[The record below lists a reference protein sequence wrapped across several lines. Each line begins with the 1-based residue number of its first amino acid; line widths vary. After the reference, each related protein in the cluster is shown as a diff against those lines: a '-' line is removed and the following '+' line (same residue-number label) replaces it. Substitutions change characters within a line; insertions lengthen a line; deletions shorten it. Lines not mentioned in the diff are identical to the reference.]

1 MAPGN
6 PAICQRQCPL
16 RPPDG
21 ALLPGPARRALPSPA
36 VPVGTQNPMRLR
48 DRYFIRNFAQV
59 YVYCIAGF
67 ISIWLIF
74 DVSDNISTF
83 IDEHI
88 SLWLVVRYYATQI
101 PQVLIILLPVSLLL
115 SLLFAL
121 GRMSRSNE
129 IVSML
134 TAGVSLPRVLLPLI
148 GVGLLTVGA
157 SMALNY
163 SLAPHAELARK
174 SFLSE
179 AQARPARN
187 IQGQIFRN
195 RTDLRTW
202 FIQNFRLGDTTFN
215 NVQVLQQDANDNIVM
230 SYVAGRANYRSQTKT
245 WDLENV
251 RLAYYD
257 AAGNITKEEFRPAL
271 TIEHWSE
278 TPFRLGS
285 ANVQAEFLSF
295 PELRE
300 YLHFN
305 SDFPATLLAPFRTH
319 LQYRLALPWTCLV
332 VVCIAAPLGIG
343 YSRRGVLSSV
353 AAAVVLVFSNN
364 FLVHLFLALG
374 EGARVPGWI
383 AAWTPNILF
392 AGIGLYLLYL
402 RASNR
407 AAPSFNL
414 FAPRP

>member
-1 MAPGN
+1 
-6 PAICQRQCPL
+6 
-16 RPPDG
+16 
-21 ALLPGPARRALPSPA
+21 
-36 VPVGTQNPMRLR
+36 MRLL
-48 DRYFIRNFAQV
+48 DRYVIRNFLQV
-59 YVYCIAGF
+59 YIYCIAGF

-83 IDEHI
+83 IDQHVPL
-88 SLWLVVRYYATQI
+88 SLVARYYGTQI
-101 PQVLIILLPVSLLL
+101 PQVFIILLPVSLLL

-121 GRMSRSNE
+121 GRMSRANE

-148 GVGLLTVGA
+148 GIGLLTVAA

-179 AQARPARN
+179 AQSRPARN
-187 IQGQIFRN
+187 IQGQVFRN
-195 RTDLRTW
+195 RSDLRTW
-202 FIQNFRLGDTTFN
+202 FIQNFRLGDNLFN
-215 NVQVLQQDANDNIVM
+215 NVQVLQQDTNDNIVM
-230 SYVAGRANYRSQTKT
+230 GYVAVRAFYRPQTKT

-278 TPFRLGS
+278 TPFRLSS
-285 ANVQAEFLSF
+285 ANVQAEALSV
-295 PELRE
+295 PELSE

-305 SDFPATLLAPFRTH
+305 ADFPPTLLAPFRTH
-319 LQYRLALPWTCLV
+319 LQYRVALPWTCLV

-343 YSRRGVLSSV
+343 YSRRGVLASV
-353 AAAVVLVFSNN
+353 ASAVVLVFSMN
-364 FLVHLFLALG
+364 FLTHLFLALG
-374 EGARVPGWI
+374 EGDRISPVV
-383 AAWTPNILF
+383 AAWTPNLVF
-392 AGIGLYLLYL
+392 AVIGLYLLYL
-402 RASNR
+402 RATNR
-407 AAPSFNL
+407 EGLRFQLAS
-414 FAPRP
+414 PRRILSR

>member
-1 MAPGN
+1 
-6 PAICQRQCPL
+6 
-16 RPPDG
+16 
-21 ALLPGPARRALPSPA
+21 
-36 VPVGTQNPMRLR
+36 MRLL
-48 DRYFIRNFAQV
+48 DRYVIRNFVQV
-59 YVYCIAGF
+59 YFYCIAGF
-67 ISIWLIF
+67 TSIWLIF
-74 DVSDNISTF
+74 DVSDNISSF
-83 IDEHI
+83 IDNHI
-88 SLWLVVRYYATQI
+88 AVSLVARYYATQI
-101 PQVLIILLPVSLLL
+101 PQVLIILLPVALLL

-121 GRMSRSNE
+121 GRMSRANE

-134 TAGVSLPRVLLPLI
+134 TAGISLPRVLLPLI
-148 GVGLLTVGA
+148 GIGLLTVA
-157 SMALNY
+157 VTMALNY

-174 SFLSE
+174 MFLSE
-179 AQARPARN
+179 AQSRPARN
-187 IQGQIFRN
+187 IQGQVFRN
-195 RTDLRTW
+195 RSELRTW
-202 FIQNFRLGDTTFN
+202 FIQNFRLGDNMFN
-215 NVQVLQQDANDNIVM
+215 NVQVLQQDANDNIVTG
-230 SYVAGRANYRSQTKT
+230 YVAVRAFYRPQTKT

-257 AAGNITKEEFRPAL
+257 TAGNITKEEFRPAL

-278 TPFRLGS
+278 TPFRLSS
-285 ANVQAEFLSF
+285 ANVQAEALSV
-295 PELRE
+295 PELSE

-305 SDFPATLLAPFRTH
+305 ADFPPTLLAPFRTH
-319 LQYRLALPWTCLV
+319 FQYRLALPWTCLV

-374 EGARVPGWI
+374 EGDRVPGWI

-407 AAPSFNL
+407 EPPSFNL
-414 FAPRP
+414 FAARRIVAR

>member
-1 MAPGN
+1 
-6 PAICQRQCPL
+6 
-16 RPPDG
+16 
-21 ALLPGPARRALPSPA
+21 
-36 VPVGTQNPMRLR
+36 MRLL
-48 DRYFIRNFAQV
+48 DRYVIRNFAQV
-59 YVYCIAGF
+59 YFYCIAGF

-148 GVGLLTVGA
+148 GIGLLTVGA

-202 FIQNFRLGDTTFN
+202 FIQNFRLGDKTFN
-215 NVQVLQQDANDNIVM
+215 NVQVLQQDAKDNIVM
-230 SYVAGRANYRSQTKT
+230 SYTAGRANYRFQTKT

-353 AAAVVLVFSNN
+353 AAAVILVFSMN

-374 EGARVPGWI
+374 EGDRVPAWI

-407 AAPSFNL
+407 EPPSFNL
-414 FAPRP
+414 FAMRRMLTR

>member
-1 MAPGN
+1 V
-6 PAICQRQCPL
+6 R
-16 RPPDG
+16 
-21 ALLPGPARRALPSPA
+21 LL
-36 VPVGTQNPMRLR
+36 
-48 DRYFIRNFAQV
+48 DRYVIRKFVQV
-59 YVYCIAGF
+59 YFYCIAGF
-67 ISIWLIF
+67 TSIWLIF
-74 DVSDNISTF
+74 DVSDNISSF
-83 IDEHI
+83 IDNHI
-88 SLWLVVRYYATQI
+88 GLSLVVRYYATQI
-101 PQVLIILLPVSLLL
+101 PQVFIILLPVALLL

-121 GRMSRSNE
+121 GRMSRANE

-148 GVGLLTVGA
+148 GIGLLTVAA

-179 AQARPARN
+179 AQSRPARN
-187 IQGQIFRN
+187 IQGQVFRN

-202 FIQNFRLGDTTFN
+202 FIQNFRLGDNMFN

-230 SYVAGRANYRSQTKT
+230 GYSAARAYYRPQTKT

-257 AAGNITKEEFRPAL
+257 AAGNVTKEEFRPTL

-278 TPFRLGS
+278 TPFRLSS
-285 ANVQAEFLSF
+285 ANVQAESLSL
-295 PELRE
+295 PELSE

-305 SDFPATLLAPFRTH
+305 ADFPPTLLAPFRTH
-319 LQYRLALPWTCLV
+319 FQYRLALPWTCLV

-353 AAAVVLVFSNN
+353 AAAVILVFSNN

-374 EGARVPGWI
+374 EGDRVPGWI

-392 AGIGLYLLYL
+392 AAIGLYLLYL

-407 AAPSFNL
+407 EPPSFNL
-414 FAPRP
+414 FAARRIVAR

>member
-1 MAPGN
+1 
-6 PAICQRQCPL
+6 
-16 RPPDG
+16 
-21 ALLPGPARRALPSPA
+21 
-36 VPVGTQNPMRLR
+36 MRLL
-48 DRYFIRNFAQV
+48 DRYVIRNFAQV
-59 YVYCIAGF
+59 YFYCIAGF

-148 GVGLLTVGA
+148 GIGLLTVVA
-157 SMALNY
+157 SMGLNY

-179 AQARPARN
+179 AHARPARN

-230 SYVAGRANYRSQTKT
+230 SYVAGRANYRSQAKT

-257 AAGNITKEEFRPAL
+257 AVGNITKEEFRPAL

-353 AAAVVLVFSNN
+353 AAAVILVFSMN

-407 AAPSFNL
+407 EPPSFNL
-414 FAPRP
+414 FAMRRMFTR

>member
-1 MAPGN
+1 
-6 PAICQRQCPL
+6 
-16 RPPDG
+16 
-21 ALLPGPARRALPSPA
+21 
-36 VPVGTQNPMRLR
+36 MRLL
-48 DRYFIRNFAQV
+48 DRYVIRNFVQV
-59 YVYCIAGF
+59 YFYCIAGF

-74 DVSDNISTF
+74 DISDNISSF
-83 IDEHI
+83 IDNHI
-88 SLWLVVRYYATQI
+88 ALSLAVRYYATQL
-101 PQVLIILLPVSLLL
+101 PQVFIILLPVALLL

-121 GRMSRSNE
+121 GRMSRANE

-148 GVGLLTVGA
+148 GIGLLTVAA

-163 SLAPHAELARK
+163 SLAPHGELARK
-174 SFLSE
+174 AFLSE
-179 AQARPARN
+179 AQSRPGRS
-187 IQGQIFRN
+187 IQGQVFRN

-202 FIQNFRLGDTTFN
+202 FIQNFRLGENLFN

-230 SYVAGRANYRSQTKT
+230 GYAAARAYYRPNTKT

-257 AAGNITKEEFRPAL
+257 AAGNITKEEFRPTL

-278 TPFRLGS
+278 TPFRLSS
-285 ANVQAEFLSF
+285 ANVQAESLSV

-305 SDFPATLLAPFRTH
+305 ADFPPTLLAPFRTH
-319 LQYRLALPWTCLV
+319 FQYRLALPWTCLV

-353 AAAVVLVFSNN
+353 AAAVILVFSNN

-374 EGARVPGWI
+374 EGDRVPAWI

-392 AGIGLYLLYL
+392 AGIGLYLLYV

-407 AAPSFNL
+407 EAPSFNL
-414 FAPRP
+414 FAARRIVAR

>member
-1 MAPGN
+1 
-6 PAICQRQCPL
+6 
-16 RPPDG
+16 
-21 ALLPGPARRALPSPA
+21 
-36 VPVGTQNPMRLR
+36 MRLL
-48 DRYFIRNFAQV
+48 DRYVIGNFLQV
-59 YVYCIAGF
+59 YFYCIAGF

-74 DVSDNISTF
+74 DVSDNISSF
-83 IDEHI
+83 IDNHI
-88 SLWLVVRYYATQI
+88 GLALVARYYGSQI

-121 GRMSRSNE
+121 GRMSRANE

-148 GVGLLTVGA
+148 GVGLLTVVA
-157 SMALNY
+157 SLVLNY

-174 SFLSE
+174 TFISE
-179 AQARPARN
+179 AQSRPGRT

-202 FIQNFRLGDTTFN
+202 FVQNFLQRSNTFN
-215 NVQVLQQDANDNIVM
+215 NVQVLQQDANDNIVTN
-230 SYVAGRANYRSQTKT
+230 YVAARAVYGPETKT
-245 WDLENV
+245 WELDNV
-251 RLAYYD
+251 RVVHYD
-257 AAGNITKEEFRPAL
+257 QSGNIIDEQFFPSLK
-271 TIEHWSE
+271 IEHWSE

-285 ANVQAEFLSF
+285 ANERAEFLSL

-300 YLHFN
+300 YLRFN

-319 LQYRLALPWTCLV
+319 LQYRLALPWTCFV

-353 AAAVVLVFSNN
+353 AAAVFLVFSMN

-374 EGARVPGWI
+374 EGYRVPAWI
-383 AAWTPNILF
+383 AAWAPNILF
-392 AGIGLYLLYL
+392 MAIGLYLLYL

-407 AAPSFNL
+407 EPPSFRHL
-414 FAPRP
+414 VARRIVAR